1 MKFQQRQSVVKVK
14 GYKWPGIIVSAFTT
28 TSGQERYVVECTVPE
43 VAGALHIYS
52 PEQIAA
58 QRMADD

>member
-1 MKFQQRQSVVKVK
+1 MKFQQGQSVVKVK

-52 PEQIAA
+52 PEQIALA
-58 QRMADD
+58 QSTED